1 MAKSFQSAEDR
12 VEDDEFEDVLAVLA
26 ASSPWQEFI
35 APNLREARKSLS
47 GSTFK
52 IVSSKEFAK
61 VASALNVDGADKVP
75 GVTDKENNTIVMQ
88 EWFGQNSHAAR
99 LGHVLHES
107 VHWVSHIPGPGKN
120 KKQKNSTA
128 LAFLGE
134 GILEG
139 LVECVMEDI
148 LTAQRIALARASLRG
163 HQERVTIVRKLME
176 TLSGQIFGRVL
187 FLGEKEPFDM
197 IMRHTYTPGWAEIR
211 ALAKQN
217 QVQRA
222 LERIPYWRQVADAEH
237 AKETEI
243 VQQQLRKLQK
253 PPPATPAPGAGSAGP

>member
-1 MAKSFQSAEDR
+1 M
-12 VEDDEFEDVLAVLA
+12 
-26 ASSPWQEFI
+26 
-35 APNLREARKSLS
+35 
-47 GSTFK
+47 
-52 IVSSKEFAK
+52 
-61 VASALNVDGADKVP
+61 
-75 GVTDKENNTIVMQ
+75 
-88 EWFGQNSHAAR
+88 
-99 LGHVLHES
+99 LHES
-107 VHWVSHIPGPGKN
+107 VHWVSHIPGPSKN

-128 LAFLGE
+128 MAYPG
-134 GILEG
+134 GHSG
-139 LVECVMEDI
+139 LVECVTEI

-237 AKETEI
+237 AKETDI

-253 PPPATPAPGAGSAGP
+253 PPAATPPPGAGSAGP